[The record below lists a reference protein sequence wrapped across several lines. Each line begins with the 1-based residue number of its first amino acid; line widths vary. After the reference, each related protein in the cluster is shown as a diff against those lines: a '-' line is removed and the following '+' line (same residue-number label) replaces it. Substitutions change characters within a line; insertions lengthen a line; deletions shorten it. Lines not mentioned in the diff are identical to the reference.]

1 MAGLP
6 LALQDRAG
14 DLLRYPSPNRRTSP
28 KRFKLVA
35 PMSTSRIS
43 SPQVVVITGASA
55 GVGRAIV
62 QQFARAGW
70 RIGLIAR
77 DATALD
83 GVKREAEEL
92 GGAAVVA
99 AADVASA
106 EAVFA
111 AADTIANAFGSIDVW
126 INDAMVTVF
135 APLWQMTPE
144 EFRRVTEV
152 TYLGQVHGTLAAL
165 RHMRP
170 RNRGKIVQIGSALAY
185 RGIPLQSAYCGAK
198 HAIRGFT
205 NSLRA
210 ELIHDRSA
218 IQLTIMELPAVN
230 TPQFDWALTRMARQ
244 PRPVAPVV
252 QPDVIARSVFNAV
265 CYPRREY
272 WIGSSTLKVILGNMV
287 LPAFLDRY
295 LAKVAF
301 DGQQTGQPVSS
312 DRKDNLWNPVRSL
325 HRTRGRFGNEAK
337 DRAIVTG
344 GPVARV
350 APLLIGG
357 ILLFATG
364 MLVAASTRRPRLA
377 RHPAP
382 KLRSHVEPH

>member
-1 MAGLP
+1 
-6 LALQDRAG
+6 
-14 DLLRYPSPNRRTSP
+14 
-28 KRFKLVA
+28 
-35 PMSTSRIS
+35 MSSSHTS

-55 GVGRAIV
+55 GVGRAIAHR
-62 QQFARAGW
+62 FARAGW

-77 DATALD
+77 DAEALEEVRQEVD
-83 GVKREAEEL
+83 EL
-92 GGAAVVA
+92 GGSAMVA
-99 AADVASA
+99 AADVADA
-106 EAVFA
+106 EALFA
-111 AADTIANAFGSIDVW
+111 AADQIENAFGSIDVW

-135 APLWQMTPE
+135 APVWQMTPE

-152 TYLGQVHGTLAAL
+152 TYLGQVHGTMAAL

-170 RNRGKIVQIGSALAY
+170 LNRGKIIQIGSALAY

-205 NSLRA
+205 NALRT

-230 TPQFDWALTRMARQ
+230 TPQFDWARTRMPHQ

-252 QPDVIARSVFNAV
+252 EPEVIADTVFEAV
-265 CYPRREY
+265 GHPRREY
-272 WIGSSTLKVILGNMV
+272 WIGLSTLKVILGNMV

-301 DGQQTGQPVSS
+301 AGQQTARPVSA
-312 DRKDNLWNPVRSL
+312 DRKDNLLHPVHSL
-325 HRTRGRFGNEAK
+325 HRTRGRFGKEAN
-337 DRAIVTG
+337 DQALVMSG
-344 GPVARV
+344 SLGRV
-350 APLLIGG
+350 APVMIGA

-364 MLVAASTRRPRLA
+364 MLTAATARRPRSA
-377 RHPAP
+377 RYPAP
-382 KLRSHVEPH
+382 RLRAHGKPH